1 MYVLIGIAVVALLVL
16 GLFMLLFNRL
26 VALRQR
32 CGKAFHDIDIYL
44 RHRHDL
50 IPQLVEVVKGYAGHE
65 KNVLENVTV
74 ARAGAG
80 EAVSASKTERA
91 RAEGALGTALVNLL
105 SVAEAYPDLKA
116 DASFQRLM
124 GEVAEIEDR
133 ISAARRYFNSAT
145 AEYNT
150 GREQFP
156 ANIIANRFGFEAEH
170 FFELDEAVK
179 RAVQEPP
186 KISFSN

>member
-1 MYVLIGIAVVALLVL
+1 MYVLIGRAVVAVLVL
-16 GLFMLLFNRL
+16 GLLIILFNRL

-32 CGKAFHDIDIYL
+32 CGKAFFDIDIYL
-44 RHRHDL
+44 RQRHDL

-65 KNVLENVTV
+65 KQVLENVTA

-80 EAVSASKTERA
+80 EAVGASKTERA

-105 SVAEAYPDLKA
+105 AVAEAYPDLKA

-124 GEVAEIEDR
+124 AEVTEIEER

-156 ANIIANRFGFEAEH
+156 GNIVAGMFRFEPEQ
-170 FFELDEAVK
+170 FFELEEAVK

-186 KISFSN
+186 KISFGN

>member
-1 MYVLIGIAVVALLVL
+1 MYVLIGFAVVAALML
-16 GLFMLLFNRL
+16 GLLIILFNRL

-44 RHRHDL
+44 RQRHDL

-65 KNVLENVTV
+65 KKVLENVTA

-80 EAVSASKTERA
+80 EAVSASKTDRA
-91 RAEGALGTALVNLL
+91 RAESALGTALVNLL

-124 GEVAEIEDR
+124 QEIAEIEDR

-156 ANIIANRFGFEAEH
+156 ANIIANSFGFEVEY